1 MSVLVAEARK
11 VPAFLRRDLLT
22 MLSYRAAFVGDLLA
36 IAVQAI
42 MFGFVA
48 ELVDPSALPTYN
60 GVQTGYFE
68 FVMIG
73 VVIATVS
80 GLLLQKVSMA
90 IRQEQMM
97 GTLEALLVTPTS
109 PTTVQAGSAAFDV
122 LFVPVRMTALLL
134 AVALT
139 LGLDFHASG
148 IAPSLVLLMCFVPF
162 VWGLGLV
169 AAASIVTFRRGG
181 GLIGIA
187 MSVLGLASGAF
198 FPLTLLPAWIQRL
211 AEANPVAIVMEGT
224 RDALIG
230 GSGWDG
236 VGSVLIILLPLSAA
250 TLFAGMTAFHA
261 ALAREHRNGTL
272 GLY

>member
-1 MSVLVAEARK
+1 LSALVAEARK

-36 IAVQAI
+36 IGVQAV

-60 GVQTGYFE
+60 GVHTGYFE
-68 FVMIG
+68 FVMVG

-80 GLLLQKVSMA
+80 GLLLQKVSTA
-90 IRQEQMM
+90 IRQEQMI

-109 PTTVQAGSAAFDV
+109 PTTVQAGSVGFDL
-122 LFVPVRMTALLL
+122 LFIPIRTAALLL

-139 LGLDFHASG
+139 LGLDFAASG
-148 IAPSLVLLMCFVPF
+148 ILPSVVLLMAFVPF
-162 VWGLGLV
+162 LWGLGLV
-169 AAASIVTFRRGG
+169 AAAAIVTFRRGG
-181 GLIGIA
+181 GVVGVA

-198 FPLTLLPAWIQRL
+198 FPLTLLPLWIQRI
-211 AEANPVAIVMEGT
+211 AEANPVAIAMEGT
-224 RDALIG
+224 REALIG
-230 GSGWDG
+230 GAGWAG
-236 VGSVLIILLPLSAA
+236 VGSALLVLVPLSVVA
-250 TLFAGMTAFHA
+250 LVAGVMAFRA